1 MKEYACICLCLTALI
16 VLTSCAAS
24 NDTAF
29 DTALKQQHPELDTV
43 ETVVT
48 EDIIYVAMI
57 VIPLKQFSEQKI
69 AEAIKKDLQ
78 KSYPTKDI
86 YTSSDMKA
94 VIEVRRLDLPL
105 TPGALEQLKTYDQS
119 LQKETE
125 SRTIN
130 TSIPSHK
137 NTIPRAHPLKIV

>member
-1 MKEYACICLCLTALI
+1 MRVLCLCLTALI

-24 NDTAF
+24 NDTTF
-29 DTALKQQHPELDTV
+29 DTALNQKYPELDTV

-48 EDIIYVAMI
+48 EDVIYVAMI
-57 VIPLKQFSEQKI
+57 VTPLKQFFEQKI

-125 SRTIN
+125 S
-130 TSIPSHK
+130 
-137 NTIPRAHPLKIV
+137 